1 MHNQNLKLNP
11 PPQGQKTPIGD
22 RGAGLSSMEYQLGYS
37 ARTRGALVPPSNNT
51 IQMKVLISLVTLPLP
66 HNSTILISIYFGL
79 NFSKF
84 YAAILEA

>member
-1 MHNQNLKLNP
+1 MHKQNLKLNP
-11 PPQGQKTPIGD
+11 PPQGQKTPIGY

-51 IQMKVLISLVTLPLP
+51 IQMKVLISLVTLPY
-66 HNSTILISIYFGL
+66 NSTILISIYFGL

-84 YAAILEA
+84 YAAILEG